1 MDLVGRIIACGAAF
15 MTSLIVGIVLGFKK
29 EIGEDTLGETVNLI
43 KKEVFFSLPSGKQYG
58 SGAF

>member
-1 MDLVGRIIACGAAF
+1 

-58 SGAF
+58 AGAF